1 MMRSLFLI
9 GSASLAGAAH
19 LRSNTN
25 SSAQELSLFQ
35 DGPPCQ
41 CLPQDPSWKTPT
53 RTEPKCIFIDLGA
66 ADGNTFDEFVADG
79 YGSVANCPSGGKWE
93 ALLVEANPLFTPK
106 LKALAKNIPGVHSY
120 AETAAYSC
128 AGTTS
133 FYIDTDKTHNH
144 WGSSMSSQA
153 DDVVKSGKRKVTV
166 PTVNVAQLI
175 AENVLPNDWVM
186 LKVDIES
193 AEYSVIPCLAQ
204 STHANL
210 VDRLY
215 LEEHT
220 WFKSVTADDK
230 KRMEEAKAKLRAM
243 KVDIPVY
250 YSPTL

>member
-1 MMRSLFLI
+1 MMKSLFFI
-9 GSASLAGAAH
+9 GSAGLAGAAH
-19 LRSNTN
+19 LRS
-25 SSAQELSLFQ
+25 SSNATELSLFK

-41 CLPQDPSWKTPT
+41 CLPNDPSWKTPT
-53 RTEPKCIFIDLGA
+53 RTEAKCIFIDLGA

-79 YGSVANCPSGGKWE
+79 YGKVSGCPNGKWE
-93 ALLVEANPLFTPK
+93 ALLVEANPQFTPK
-106 LKALAKNIPGVHSY
+106 LKALEKNIPGVHSY

-128 AGTTS
+128 AGQTS
-133 FYIDTDKTHNH
+133 FFIDTDKTHNH
-144 WGSSMSSQA
+144 WGSSMSSSA
-153 DDVVKSGKRKVTV
+153 DDVVKSGKQKVTV

-175 AENVLPNDWVM
+175 AENVLPGDWVM

-204 STHANL
+204 SSHANL

-220 WFKSVTADDK
+220 WFKSVTAADK
-230 KRMEEAKAKLRAM
+230 ASMADAKTKLKALG
-243 KVDIPVY
+243 VDIPVY